1 MQLGGRTPRL
11 AYTGNVEERGMIK
24 PLLIA
29 STLLLASCG
38 PKALT
43 LPEQPVDQAATC
55 GVIAAQSARLATHDI
70 QAALPFDA
78 MGRIIHYPLLAGST
92 GGSFSSEVAT
102 KVQTRMTELQD
113 GISEGKWQELI
124 PACRTAFPATAVEQ
138 VKLPVDRF
146 DAQLGCVEL
155 GDFLRSAL
163 EEQAEYGNEL
173 AEYRNLSMKLEA
185 TLTNG
190 LRSRA
195 GPDLRDRIE
204 ERRKALATFAR
215 VGPPVAVLRECL
227 ARFG

>member
-1 MQLGGRTPRL
+1 M
-11 AYTGNVEERGMIK
+11 GNVKGREMIR
-24 PLLIA
+24 PLLLA

-38 PKALT
+38 PKTLT
-43 LPEQPVDQAATC
+43 LPDQPVDQAATC

-92 GGSFSSEVAT
+92 GGSFSSEVAAE
-102 KVQTRMTELQD
+102 VQTRMTELQD
-113 GISEGKWQELI
+113 GISESKWQELI
-124 PACRTAFPATAVEQ
+124 PACRTVFPATAVEQ

-163 EEQAEYGNEL
+163 EEQAEYANEL

-185 TLTNG
+185 TLTTG

-195 GPDLRDRIE
+195 GSDLRARME
-204 ERRKALATFAR
+204 ERRKALATFAKA
-215 VGPPVAVLRECL
+215 GPPVAVLRECL
-227 ARFG
+227 TRFG